1 MKRSVFVIIICL
13 LCLTQAN
20 MAADDLRGQK
30 SITIKWM
37 NEKASGRIMVE
48 NGVLAEMKISEGKGK
63 ASADSYRFS
72 GNGPNSLKISFGS
85 INTGPGSKPTLV
97 SVGNGPK
104 SFSFFLRDVSL
115 EFPIYI
121 PEYNVIVSPA
131 SDGRSFCDT
140 EREIKSRTLQTRLE
154 EIEDEPEETF
164 ESAAPHTRNQI
175 CPILLGLGR
184 DVRIFEIGIPGEM
197 ETISPKYAST
207 PLKLDETGNTTV
219 NYCFLAGRGQGVSN
233 ESSRWI
239 EEGSLPVF
247 HKLIRDDDISYHFTS
262 FASSEITRL
271 SQNEPEGSHFLVA
284 DYYSYGHTFTKEQ
297 EGIIEDLLRKEME
310 KNEETVLY
318 QKIEAENTSKT
329 PAYAFFR
336 TLRPGRGW
344 WEKFP
349 FTYDRETGMSSYSAD
364 RVFGISRLNGKPLPD
379 QEIAV
384 LLKPGEKAVFEFLLP
399 HSPVSRDR
407 AVRLA
412 GESFDDR
419 LSDCRQFWKNKLRSS
434 AEVSLPDRRINEM
447 VKAGLLHLD
456 LITYGQDPDGI
467 LAPCPGVYS
476 PIGSESSPIIQF
488 YSSMGL
494 NNIAKRSLMFFL
506 EKQYEEGNIQSFG
519 GYMIETGGAL
529 YSIGE
534 YFRYTHDTAWIRQIS
549 SKLLKSCDYLIRW
562 RERSKIPALKGRG
575 YGMIDGKVADP
586 EDPYHQFMLNGY
598 GYLGLKRMAEV
609 YENIDASI
617 SERLGNEAEE
627 WRNDIRES
635 LFRTMAESPV
645 VPAGD
650 GTWCPTAPPWTE
662 ARAPR
667 LLYYEPETFLSHGTF
682 TVSDVLLGPLYL
694 VFCEVLDPHEP
705 AARMM
710 LKYHSENFY
719 QRNAAFSQPYY
730 SRHNIIQLK
739 LGLVKPFLKTYFNTV
754 SALADRETYTFWEH
768 LYQVSV
774 HKTHEEA
781 WFLMETR
788 WMLYLEDGDTLRL
801 LSGIPRNWLD
811 DGKSIELKNVASY
824 FGPISLTVNSS
835 LKSGTVSA
843 LVKCNSDRIPHTVIL
858 RLPHPEG
865 KKPLKVIGGSF
876 DTANETLVIKD
887 FTGRAEVIIEY

>member
-1 MKRSVFVIIICL
+1 MKRSIFVLLICL
-13 LCLTQAN
+13 FCCFQASL
-20 MAADDLRGQK
+20 AAYHSMDPIT
-30 SITIKWM
+30 ITIKWM
-37 NEKASGRIMVE
+37 NEKAIGSIKVE
-48 NGVLAEMKISEGKGK
+48 NGVLSEMKIIDGRGKYG
-63 ASADSYRFS
+63 AGNYRFY
-72 GNGPNSLKISFGS
+72 GTGPNSLKITLGDV
-85 INTGPGSKPTLV
+85 NVGPGSRPTLV
-97 SVGNGPK
+97 TVGNRLH
-104 SFSFFLRDVSL
+104 SFSFFLRDVSY

-121 PEYNVIVSPA
+121 PDYNVIVSPA
-131 SDGRSFCDT
+131 SDSRSYNET
-140 EREIKSRTLQTRLE
+140 EKEIKSRRLQTRLE
-154 EIEDEPEETF
+154 KIENEPEESF
-164 ESAAPHTRNQI
+164 ESAAMHTRDQV
-175 CPILLGLGR
+175 CPILMGLSR

-207 PLKLDETGNTTV
+207 QVVLDETGNTPS
-219 NYCFLAGRGQGVSN
+219 NYCFLAGRGQGVVN
-233 ESSRWI
+233 KSSRWI

-262 FASSEITRL
+262 FASPEISRL
-271 SQNEPEGSHFLVA
+271 SVNKPEGSHFLIA

-297 EGIIEDLLRKEME
+297 EGLIDLLLKKEKD

-318 QKIEAENTSKT
+318 QKVEAENTSNS

-344 WEKFP
+344 WEKIP
-349 FTYDRETGMSSYSAD
+349 YTYERETGFASYSPD
-364 RVFGISRLNGKPLPD
+364 KVFGISRMNGKPLPD
-379 QEIAV
+379 QELTV
-384 LLKPGEKAVFEFLLP
+384 LLKPGEKVTFEFLLP
-399 HSPVSRDR
+399 HRPVSRER

-412 GESFDDR
+412 GESFDAR
-419 LSDCRQFWKNKLRSS
+419 LADCREFWKTKLESS
-434 AEVSLPDRRINEM
+434 AKISLPDIRIDEM
-447 VKAGLLHLD
+447 MKAGLLHLD
-456 LITYGQDPDGI
+456 LITYGNEPDGI

-488 YSSMGL
+488 FSSMGL
-494 NNIAKRSLMFFL
+494 SDIAKRSLMFFL
-506 EKQYEEGNIQSFG
+506 EKQYEDGNIQSFG

-534 YFRYTHDTAWIRQIS
+534 YFRYTHDTAWIRKIS

-562 RERSKIPALKGRG
+562 RERSKIPELKGRG

-609 YENIDASI
+609 FENIDGSI
-617 SERLGNEAEE
+617 SERLDNEAEE

-645 VPAGD
+645 IPARD
-650 GTWCPTAPPWTE
+650 GTWCLTAPPWTE

-694 VFCEVLDPHEP
+694 VFCEVLDPDEP
-705 AARMM
+705 ASRML

-788 WMLYLEDGDTLRL
+788 WMLYLEEGDTLRL
-801 LSGIPRNWLD
+801 LSGIPRSWLD
-811 DGKSIELKNVASY
+811 DGKSIELKNVVSY
-824 FGPISLTVNSS
+824 FGPLSLSVNSR
-835 LKSGTVSA
+835 LNSGTVSA
-843 LVKCNSDRIPHTVIL
+843 SVECSSDRMPQTVML

-865 KKPLKVIGGSF
+865 KRPLKVNGGTF
-876 DTANETLVIKD
+876 DPEFETVVIKD
-887 FTGRAEVIIEY
+887 FTGRAEILIEY

>member
-1 MKRSVFVIIICL
+1 MTRSISVLI
-13 LCLTQAN
+13 LCLFLCISSNLT
-20 MAADDLRGQK
+20 ADNSKEIK
-30 SITIKWM
+30 SVTIKWM
-37 NEKASGRIMVE
+37 NEKAQGSIIVE
-48 NGVLAEMKISEGKGK
+48 NGVLAGMKIIEGRGK
-63 ASADSYRFS
+63 SGIDNYKFS
-72 GNGPNSLKISFGS
+72 GTGPNSLQIILDNVNIGR
-85 INTGPGSKPTLV
+85 GSKPTLINV
-97 SVGNGPK
+97 SNGPH
-104 SFSFFLRDVSL
+104 SFSFFLRDVSI

-121 PEYNVIVSPA
+121 PDYNVIVSPA
-131 SDGRSFCDT
+131 SDSRSYSETAQD
-140 EREIKSRTLQTRLE
+140 IKSRRLQAKLDR
-154 EIEDEPEETF
+154 INNEPEESF
-164 ESAAPHTRNQI
+164 ESASIHTRDQV
-175 CPILLGLGR
+175 CPILLGLSR

-197 ETISPKYAST
+197 ETISAKFAST
-207 PLKLDETGNTTV
+207 QGTLDEAGKTPA
-219 NYCFLAGRGQGVSN
+219 NYCFLAGRGQGVENS
-233 ESSRWI
+233 SSRWI
-239 EEGSLPVF
+239 EEGSLPIF

-262 FASSEITRL
+262 FASPEISRL
-271 SQNEPEGSHFLVA
+271 SLNKPEGSHFLVA
-284 DYYSYGHTFTKEQ
+284 DYYSYGHTFTEEQ
-297 EGIIEDLLRKEME
+297 EEIIGDLLKKEKE
-310 KNEETVLY
+310 KKEETVLY
-318 QKIEAENTSKT
+318 QKVEAENTSYS

-344 WEKFP
+344 WEKIP
-349 FTYDRETGMSSYSAD
+349 FDYDREKGFSSFSAD
-364 RVFGISRLNGKPLPD
+364 RVFGISRMNGKPLPD

-384 LLKPGEKAVFEFLLP
+384 LLKPGEKVIFEFLLP
-399 HSPVSRDR
+399 HSPVSRER

-412 GESFDDR
+412 GESFDAR
-419 LSDCRQFWKNKLRSS
+419 LADCVEFWKGKLEAS
-434 AEVSLPDRRINEM
+434 AKVSLPDRRIDEM
-447 VKAGLLHLD
+447 MKAGLLHLD
-456 LITYGQDPDGI
+456 LITYGKEPDGI

-494 NNIAKRSLMFFL
+494 SDIAKRSFMFFL
-506 EKQYEEGNIQSFG
+506 EKQNNEGMIQSFG

-529 YSIGE
+529 YTIGE
-534 YFRYTHDTAWIRQIS
+534 YFRYTHDTAWISEIS

-562 RERSKIPALKGRG
+562 RERSKTPGLKGRG

-598 GYLGLKRMAEV
+598 GYLGMKRMAEV
-609 YENIDASI
+609 FEYIDGNI

-694 VFCEVLDPHEP
+694 IFCEVLDPHEP
-705 AARMM
+705 ASRML
-710 LKYHSENFY
+710 LKYHSENFF

-788 WMLYLEDGDTLRL
+788 WMLYLEEDNTLRL
-801 LSGIPRNWLD
+801 LSGIPRSWLD
-811 DGKSIELKNVASY
+811 DGKNIELKNVASY
-824 FGPISLTVNSS
+824 FGPVSLKVNSS
-835 LKSGTVSA
+835 LKSGTVTAS
-843 LVKCNSDRIPHTVIL
+843 VECNSDRMPQTVML

-865 KKPLKVIGGSF
+865 KRPLKVNGGTYEPES
-876 DTANETLVIKD
+876 ETVIIKD
-887 FTGRAEVIIEY
+887 FTGRTDVLIEY